1 MLAIDNPLNDPEGD
15 LTTVL
20 KTMDIVM
27 TVLFVME
34 AMIKIVVYGF
44 AIGKNTYLREGW
56 NVLDF
61 LIVCVSLTSLILGDS
76 AGSLSRLKALRTLR
90 VLRPLRMIRRLEGM
104 KLAINA
110 MIRSI
115 PNIINVFLLCF
126 FFFLLFGIVGVNY
139 FKGRFQY

>member
-1 MLAIDNPLNDPEGD
+1 
-15 LTTVL
+15 
-20 KTMDIVM
+20 M
-27 TVLFVME
+27 TILFVIE
-34 AMIKIVVYGF
+34 ALLKIIVYGF
-44 AIGKNTYLREGW
+44 VIGRNTYMREGW

-61 LIVCVSLTSLILGDS
+61 LIVCVSVTSLILGDS

-115 PNIINVFLLCF
+115 PNIINVFL
-126 FFFLLFGIVGVNY
+126 I
-139 FKGRFQY
+139 